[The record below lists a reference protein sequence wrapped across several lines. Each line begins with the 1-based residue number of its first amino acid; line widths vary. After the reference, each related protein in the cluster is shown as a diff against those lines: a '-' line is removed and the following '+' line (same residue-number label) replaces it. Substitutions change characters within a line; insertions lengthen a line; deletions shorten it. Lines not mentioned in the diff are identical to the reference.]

1 MARIDPTPATTQA
14 LTFRVSLS
22 VASDDRTYLR
32 VVDTASSVRVAEI
45 SFTAE
50 DTALMVVGS
59 REVTGSGT
67 LVASPVLGLRRKV
80 AWLVVPN
87 LGRNNWDDREQIITD
102 YLGTIDDEWAVT
114 IEDSPNMHRINQD
127 GSYRVSAIR
136 YLPAG

>member
-87 LGRNNWDDREQIITD
+87 GQSRSKTVPICT
-102 YLGTIDDEWAVT
+102 
-114 IEDSPNMHRINQD
+114 
-127 GSYRVSAIR
+127 GSTRTVHT
-136 YLPAG
+136 G